1 MGGKN
6 MTIEYFARMLNPE
19 CVIELN
25 NGVRFHAKEETE
37 YAKREILDFTMSSTE
52 CKANVILR

>member
-1 MGGKN
+1 

-25 NGVRFHAKEETE
+25 NGVRFYAKGKTE